1 MGLIVFSILFIM
13 NVLGFGLYAIDKHC
27 AVYGK
32 WRIPESLLLCF
43 AIAGGAY
50 GAGMGMLLFHH
61 KTRHGAFLITVPLCF
76 VVWII
81 ILVILTMR

>member
-1 MGLIVFSILFIM
+1 MGQVFFSILFIL

-32 WRIPESLLLCF
+32 WRVPESLLLGLAF
-43 AIAGGAY
+43 VGGAY

-61 KTRHGAFLITVPLCF
+61 KTRHGVFLITVPLSF
-76 VVWII
+76 VLWMII
-81 ILVILTMR
+81 IVVLALR